1 MNKDKRDNLDL
12 RKIEAPMLMFSI
24 DKETNKLKKEPTWSD
39 NDRNSITLQKNSRL
53 RVVLIS
59 MHKGADLHEHTV
71 EGPITLYVVSGKIN
85 FTAEEDSVELRTN
98 DLVVLE
104 KTIPH
109 NVEALEDTTFILTII
124 QPNND

>member
-1 MNKDKRDNLDL
+1 MNKDKRENLDQ

-24 DKETNKLKKEPTWSD
+24 EKETNKLKTESTWKE
-39 NDRNSITLQKNSRL
+39 NDRNSITLQKNARL

-71 EGPITLYVVSGKIN
+71 EGPITLYVISGKIN
-85 FTAEEDSVELRTN
+85 FTADEDSVELKTN

-104 KTIPH
+104 RTIPH
-109 NVEALEDTTFILTII
+109 NVEALEDSTFILTII
-124 QPNND
+124 QPNI